1 MFLKGGAVHSRL
13 GPPTMIIDRDSA
25 PQRSSQSNL
34 TEAIEVSSSELLSFV
49 PSRLQ
54 QLTGTLPGG
63 KGESAKII
71 RCLGVLSVTFA
82 FNIAYLDVSLHHMM
96 LNWASFYQPVC
107 PHNTWD
113 RNNQLSLSGFFTQ
126 PSVPRTFGGWRSLNL
141 CGH

>member
-1 MFLKGGAVHSRL
+1 MFPKGGAVHSRL

-49 PSRLQ
+49 SSSQQ

-63 KGESAKII
+63 KGESAEII

-107 PHNTWD
+107 PHNTWNW
-113 RNNQLSLSGFFTQ
+113 NNQLSL
-126 PSVPRTFGGWRSLNL
+126 
-141 CGH
+141 